1 MNQIAS
7 SVGPNRASFADVT
20 ATTSSVLVPV
30 GRALF
35 SAIFIVAA
43 FGHFSQAT
51 IDMAAGQGVPL
62 AALAVPLSGVMS
74 LIGGLSVLLG
84 YHARLGALLL
94 VAFLLPV
101 TFMMHKFWAIS
112 DPMLAQMHMAM
123 FMKNVALIGGALL
136 IVHFGAGPL
145 SIDSRRQTS

>member
-7 SVGPNRASFADVT
+7 AVESSRANFAGVT
-20 ATTSSVLVPV
+20 ETQSSVLVPV

-51 IDMAAGQGVPL
+51 IAMAAAQGVPL
-62 AALAVPLSGVMS
+62 AALAVPLSGVMA
-74 LIGGLSVLLG
+74 LAGGLSVLLG
-84 YHARLGALLL
+84 YHARLGALVL
-94 VAFLLPV
+94 VAFLVPV

-123 FMKNVALIGGALL
+123 FMKNVALTGGALL

-145 SIDSRRQTS
+145 SIDSRRHSS